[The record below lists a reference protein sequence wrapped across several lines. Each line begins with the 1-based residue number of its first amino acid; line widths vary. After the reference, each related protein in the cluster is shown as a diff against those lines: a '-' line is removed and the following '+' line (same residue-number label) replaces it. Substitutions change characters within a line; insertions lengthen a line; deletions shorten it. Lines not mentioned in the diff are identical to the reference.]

1 MIHNKKEILR
11 WLSIGL
17 AFIALVFILW
27 NTYSFF
33 QMYKEEERL
42 KMNIWAEASN
52 TLDHAKFDTN
62 LDLIL
67 LILTENRTIPIIQ
80 TTQGDSI
87 IATTNI
93 PEYISSNTKELDA
106 FLKKLK
112 SQNAP
117 IVINVGQQSQ
127 YLYYGDSSL
136 LTKLK
141 YYPLSLVLI
150 FLFFTVLIIVF
161 YKSNKS
167 ASQNRLWTGMAKETA
182 HQIGTPLTSL
192 LGWIEIMKIENV
204 EDYIISEVQKDV
216 SKLQIIADR
225 FSKIGS
231 KPVLIPLDIVHE
243 TKKTFEYIQK
253 RNSNQIDFQISL
265 PSYEIWIPLNKELH
279 SWTIENLLKNA
290 IDAIKG
296 KGKIS
301 LYIQD
306 SEHQV
311 TINIKDSG
319 SGIPKKHY
327 KKIFE
332 PGYTTKKRGWG
343 LGLSLTKRIVEDF
356 QNGTVKVLHSEIG
369 KGSTFIV
376 IYKKVK
382 PSKF

>member
-1 MIHNKKEILR
+1 MNNKKEILR
-11 WLSIGL
+11 WISIGL
-17 AFIALVFILW
+17 AFIALLAILW

-33 QMYKEEERL
+33 QMYKEEERF
-42 KMNIWAEASN
+42 KMNIWAEASS

-80 TTQGDSI
+80 TTAKDSI
-87 IATTNI
+87 ISTTNI
-93 PEYISSNTKELDA
+93 DDKIISDPKALDS

-117 IVINVGQQSQ
+117 ITVSVEQETQ

-136 LTKLK
+136 LIRLK
-141 YYPLSLVLI
+141 YYPLALVLI
-150 FLFFTVLIIVF
+150 FIFFTTLIIVF

-192 LGWIEIMKIENV
+192 LGWLEIMKLENV
-204 EDYIISEVQKDV
+204 DQYIIDEIDKDV
-216 SKLQIIADR
+216 KKLQIIADR

-231 KPVLIPLDIVHE
+231 KPQLTSLDIVGE
-243 TKKTFEYIQK
+243 SKKIFEYIQQ
-253 RNSNQIDFQISL
+253 RNSKQIDFQIHL
-265 PSYEIWIPLNKELH
+265 PPYPIYIPLNKELH

-296 KGKIS
+296 KGKIT
-301 LYIQD
+301 LVIQE
-306 SEHQV
+306 SATTV
-311 TINIKDSG
+311 NINITDSG
-319 SGIPKKHY
+319 SGIPKKLY
-327 KKIFE
+327 NKIFE

-343 LGLSLTKRIVEDF
+343 LGLSLTKRIVKDF
-356 QNGTVKVLHSEIG
+356 QNGKIKVLHSEIG
-369 KGSTFIV
+369 KGTTFTV
-376 IYKKVK
+376 VYKKER
-382 PSKF
+382 PST

>member
-1 MIHNKKEILR
+1 MNNKKEILR
-11 WLSIGL
+11 WISIGL
-17 AFIALVFILW
+17 AFIALLAILW

-33 QMYKEEERL
+33 QMYKEEERF
-42 KMNIWAEASN
+42 KMNIWAEASS

-80 TTQGDSI
+80 TTAKDSI
-87 IATTNI
+87 ISTTNI
-93 PEYISSNTKELDA
+93 DDKIISDPKALDS

-117 IVINVGQQSQ
+117 ITVSVEQETQ

-136 LTKLK
+136 LIRLK
-141 YYPLSLVLI
+141 YYPLALVLI
-150 FLFFTVLIIVF
+150 FIFFTTLIIVF

-192 LGWIEIMKIENV
+192 LGWLEIMKLENV
-204 EDYIISEVQKDV
+204 DQYIIDEIDKDV
-216 SKLQIIADR
+216 KKLQIIADR

-231 KPVLIPLDIVHE
+231 KPQLTSLDIVGE
-243 TKKTFEYIQK
+243 SKKIFEYIQQ
-253 RNSNQIDFQISL
+253 RNSKQIDFQIHL
-265 PSYEIWIPLNKELH
+265 PPYPIYIPLNKELH

-296 KGKIS
+296 KGKIT
-301 LYIQD
+301 LVIQE
-306 SEHQV
+306 SATTV
-311 TINIKDSG
+311 NINITDSG
-319 SGIPKKHY
+319 SGIPKKLY
-327 KKIFE
+327 NKIFE

-343 LGLSLTKRIVEDF
+343 LGLSLTKRIVKDF
-356 QNGTVKVLHSEIG
+356 QNGKVKVLQSEIG
-369 KGSTFIV
+369 KGTTFTV
-376 IYKKVK
+376 VYKKER
-382 PSKF
+382 PST

>member
-1 MIHNKKEILR
+1 MSNKKEILR
-11 WLSIGL
+11 WISIGL
-17 AFIALVFILW
+17 AFIALLAILW

-33 QMYKEEERL
+33 QMYKEEERF
-42 KMNIWAEASN
+42 KMNIWAEASS

-80 TTQGDSI
+80 TTAKDSI
-87 IATTNI
+87 ISTTNI
-93 PEYISSNTKELDA
+93 DDKIISDPKALDS

-117 IVINVGQQSQ
+117 ITVSVEQETQ

-136 LTKLK
+136 LIRLK
-141 YYPLSLVLI
+141 YYPLALVLI
-150 FLFFTVLIIVF
+150 FIFFTTLIIVF

-192 LGWIEIMKIENV
+192 LGWLEIMKLENV
-204 EDYIISEVQKDV
+204 DQYIIDEVDKDV
-216 SKLQIIADR
+216 KKLQIIADR

-231 KPVLIPLDIVHE
+231 KPQLTSLDIVGE
-243 TKKTFEYIQK
+243 SKKIFEYIQQ
-253 RNSNQIDFQISL
+253 RNSKQIDFQIHL
-265 PSYEIWIPLNKELH
+265 PPYPIYIPLNKELH

-296 KGKIS
+296 KGKIT
-301 LYIQD
+301 LVIQE
-306 SEHQV
+306 SATTV
-311 TINIKDSG
+311 NINITDSG
-319 SGIPKKHY
+319 SGIPKKLY
-327 KKIFE
+327 NKIFE

-343 LGLSLTKRIVEDF
+343 LGLSLTKRIVKDF
-356 QNGTVKVLHSEIG
+356 QNGKIKVLHSEIG
-369 KGSTFIV
+369 KGTTFTV
-376 IYKKVK
+376 VYKKER
-382 PSKF
+382 PST

>member
-1 MIHNKKEILR
+1 MSNKKEILR
-11 WLSIGL
+11 WISIGL
-17 AFIALVFILW
+17 AFIALLAILW

-33 QMYKEEERL
+33 QMYKEEERF
-42 KMNIWAEASN
+42 KMNIWAEASS

-80 TTQGDSI
+80 TTAKDSI
-87 IATTNI
+87 ISTTNI
-93 PEYISSNTKELDA
+93 DDKIISDPKALDS

-117 IVINVGQQSQ
+117 ITVSVEQETQ

-136 LTKLK
+136 LIRLK
-141 YYPLSLVLI
+141 YYPLALVLI
-150 FLFFTVLIIVF
+150 FIFFTTLIIVF

-192 LGWIEIMKIENV
+192 LGWLEIMKLENV
-204 EDYIISEVQKDV
+204 DQYIIDEIDKDV
-216 SKLQIIADR
+216 KKLQIIADR

-231 KPVLIPLDIVHE
+231 KPQLTSLDIVGE
-243 TKKTFEYIQK
+243 SKKIFEYIQQ
-253 RNSNQIDFQISL
+253 RNSKQIDFQIHL
-265 PSYEIWIPLNKELH
+265 PPYPIYIPLNKELH

-296 KGKIS
+296 KGKIT
-301 LYIQD
+301 LVIQE
-306 SEHQV
+306 SATTV
-311 TINIKDSG
+311 NINITDSG
-319 SGIPKKHY
+319 SGIPKKLY
-327 KKIFE
+327 NKIFE

-343 LGLSLTKRIVEDF
+343 LGLSLTKRIVKDF
-356 QNGTVKVLHSEIG
+356 QNGKIKVLHSEIG
-369 KGSTFIV
+369 KGTTFTV
-376 IYKKVK
+376 VYKKER
-382 PSKF
+382 PST